1 MPQLSEVCSS
11 LHCSW
16 HRGGTWRECPG
27 LLPWLLP
34 WPPWLFVTSVV
45 TLGSGGWT
53 RKEGHCCPPPARPMS
68 QCHPNGTSDTQ
79 AGYSG
84 LSRPASPLGKLN
96 HPQRAPP
103 ATKTHLQPFGRAQP
117 CPIPAPHCHFGA
129 QEWACP
135 LQRLLVAQGSL
146 GTWDSSAW
154 QCPSTRSGGFP
165 VFMWEVITAQSL
177 QVHKNI

>member
-1 MPQLSEVCSS
+1 MQLLALQLAQGRDLEGVPRASALAPALALCHLSGDTWQWRVDMK
-11 LHCSW
+11 
-16 HRGGTWRECPG
+16 GGT
-27 LLPWLLP
+27 LLSSPSQTN
-34 WPPWLFVTSVV
+34 V
-45 TLGSGGWT
+45 
-53 RKEGHCCPPPARPMS
+53 PMS

-79 AGYSG
+79 AGSSG

-103 ATKTHLQPFGRAQP
+103 ATKTHLQPFGCAQP

-165 VFMWEVITAQSL
+165 VSMWEVITAQSL